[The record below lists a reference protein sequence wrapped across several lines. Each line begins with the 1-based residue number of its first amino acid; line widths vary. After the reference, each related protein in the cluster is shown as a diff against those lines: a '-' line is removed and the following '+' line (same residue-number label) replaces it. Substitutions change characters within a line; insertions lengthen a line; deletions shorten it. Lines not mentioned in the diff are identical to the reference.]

1 MTETS
6 GGHTSDTDHASAA
19 ARPRRRRAWW
29 PWVKWSLC
37 VAVVV
42 FVVRRASRYWE
53 QDGASLAQLSLEWRW
68 LVPAIVT
75 YLAGWLPSVWF
86 WQRMMERMGARLRW
100 RDTARAYYCGHL
112 GKYVPGKATVLVI
125 RSALIR
131 ERGFA
136 AAPAALTVT
145 YETLAMMGSGCAV
158 AAALAPELIP
168 QDRLDALP
176 GWVLSL
182 LSPPWVP
189 AILVLLS
196 TAAVLPLISIIFTQI
211 ARRMT
216 PAELLVEGRTPQID
230 SILLAGGL
238 AAFVVSWMLHGL
250 SLGCTLRAVGA
261 SEVTLADWPAWTG
274 AVSFSTAIG
283 FAVLFAPGGIG
294 VREGLMIEALR
305 AQPHLSSEHA
315 VAATVLLRIL
325 WLAAEVIAAG
335 GLYYCIRPAKKA
347 DLPTAET

>member
-1 MTETS
+1 MTDNS
-6 GGHTSDTDHASAA
+6 GGRASETDHVSAA
-19 ARPRRRRAWW
+19 AGPRRRRAWW
-29 PWVKWSLC
+29 PWVKWTLC
-37 VAVVV
+37 LAVVV
-42 FVVRRASRYWE
+42 FVVRRASRYWAE
-53 QDGASLAQLSLEWRW
+53 DGASLAQLSLDWRW
-68 LVPAIVT
+68 LVSAIIT

-86 WQRMMERMGARLRW
+86 WQRMMERMGATLRY
-100 RDTARAYYCGHL
+100 RDTARAYFCGHL

-168 QDRLDALP
+168 QDRLDAFP
-176 GWVLSL
+176 AWVMAL

-189 AILVLLS
+189 AVLVLLS
-196 TAAVLPLISIIFTQI
+196 TAAVLPLISIVFTQI

-216 PAELLVEGRTPQID
+216 PAELLVAGRTPRID
-230 SILLAGGL
+230 SLLLASGL
-238 AAFVVSWMLHGL
+238 AAFVASWMLHGL

-261 SEVTLADWPAWTG
+261 TETTLADWPAWSG

-305 AQPHLSSEHA
+305 AQPHLSNEHA

-335 GLYYCIRPAKKA
+335 TLYYFVRPAKSA
-347 DLPTAET
+347 DVRTGE